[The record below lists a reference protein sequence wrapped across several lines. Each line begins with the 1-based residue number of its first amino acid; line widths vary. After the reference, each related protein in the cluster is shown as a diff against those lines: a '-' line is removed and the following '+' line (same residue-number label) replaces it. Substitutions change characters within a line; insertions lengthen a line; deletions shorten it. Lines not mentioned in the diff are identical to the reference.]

1 MNKRDLE
8 SFKRKLEKEKDRIR
22 QTIQDL
28 DQNTISSPMRE
39 SSGDLSAYADHMA
52 DAGSDTQEM
61 EKMLDLRVRAER
73 MLAQIEDALD
83 RIDEGTYGICI
94 RCEDKISRNRLRA
107 KPFAALCIDCREEIE
122 SRRG

>member
-1 MNKRDLE
+1 VNKRDLE
-8 SFKRKLEKEKDRIR
+8 SFRRKLEKEKDRIR

-61 EKMLDLRVRAER
+61 EKMLDLRNRAER
-73 MLAQIEDALD
+73 MLEQIEGALE
-83 RIDEGTYGICI
+83 RIEEGTYGICV

-107 KPFAALCIDCREEIE
+107 KPFASLCIDCREEIE
-122 SRRG
+122 SRRR